1 MSTRALFT
9 FLAFWT
15 CATLTSAQ
23 TAAPVGE
30 ALGSAAV
37 VMPKAGSAVHHSTK
51 EAVDT
56 QVVPLGTGSGIY
68 DPYEGRVLGKQRWE
82 KDSFLQFLYH
92 TPGTRHE
99 TPVVYGPLKE
109 GC

>member
-1 MSTRALFT
+1 MRTQPLYPLLVLCTLISVS
-9 FLAFWT
+9 
-15 CATLTSAQ
+15 CARTPPTGQAVL
-23 TAAPVGE
+23 
-30 ALGSAAV
+30 SAAV
-37 VMPKAGSAVHHSTK
+37 AVPTRS
-51 EAVDT
+51 EATVDMDAL
-56 QVVPLGTGSGIY
+56 PLGNGFGIY
-68 DPYEGRVLGKQRWE
+68 DPYERRVLGKQRWE